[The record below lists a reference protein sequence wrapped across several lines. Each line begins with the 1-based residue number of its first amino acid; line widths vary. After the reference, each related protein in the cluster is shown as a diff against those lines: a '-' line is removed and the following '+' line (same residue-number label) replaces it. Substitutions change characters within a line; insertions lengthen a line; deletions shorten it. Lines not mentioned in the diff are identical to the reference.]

1 MRNAVA
7 QGIRQVD
14 FDHLQLLKKKV
25 YFSFKTSF
33 KKELYKIIVVYEAL
47 VCYYAELLMSQLCVF
62 AWIRHLREQY
72 MTGLMPIN
80 SNKSSAELF
89 RGNRHGLLGEV
100 GLHYISECV
109 QIHSNN
115 V

>member
-1 MRNAVA
+1 
-7 QGIRQVD
+7 
-14 FDHLQLLKKKV
+14 
-25 YFSFKTSF
+25 
-33 KKELYKIIVVYEAL
+33 
-47 VCYYAELLMSQLCVF
+47 
-62 AWIRHLREQY
+62 

-109 QIHSNN
+109 
-115 V
+115 